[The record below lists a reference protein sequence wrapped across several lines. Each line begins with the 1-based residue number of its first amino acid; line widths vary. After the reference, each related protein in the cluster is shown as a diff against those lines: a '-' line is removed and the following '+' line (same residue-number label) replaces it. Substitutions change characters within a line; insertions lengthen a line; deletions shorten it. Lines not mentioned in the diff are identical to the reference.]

1 MNYSEQ
7 LQQEEWK
14 QKRYEILERDHFE
27 CQVCHVKRSDF
38 LGLSFEFGIVNYTDF
53 LILGYIVKR
62 TGKNSESIEIT
73 KNGNKI
79 NCINLVDSISQV
91 GLENL
96 FFAQKWRERKNKL
109 HP

>member
-79 NCINLVDSISQV
+79 NCIITLRIKTKKIKIINLRLSIFRTNRTQ
-91 GLENL
+91 
-96 FFAQKWRERKNKL
+96 
-109 HP
+109 